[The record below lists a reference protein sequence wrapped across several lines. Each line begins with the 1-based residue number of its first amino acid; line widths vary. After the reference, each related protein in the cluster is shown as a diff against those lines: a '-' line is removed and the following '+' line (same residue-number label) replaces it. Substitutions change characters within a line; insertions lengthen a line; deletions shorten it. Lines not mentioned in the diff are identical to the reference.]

1 MVQGGLSVDSSTK
14 GIRVDTRKKHR
25 LTTGKQKDGSPLLS
39 TLDKKNVRLWKK
51 NKPKNLCFEHF
62 FAAEISYLYNIR
74 RVLEPKRAICMVFQA
89 FWPWIFELYLQLKSL
104 VCRIC
109 AGFWNLNMQFA
120 LYLKRFGLEFLV
132 CTVLA
137 ASGSQ
142 HLYYTWDY
150 LQYFVVFATYWV
162 DRGFAQTSSSLART
176 HVDLSLV
183 LTLVWL
189 GGQ

>member
-1 MVQGGLSVDSSTK
+1 
-14 GIRVDTRKKHR
+14 
-25 LTTGKQKDGSPLLS
+25 
-39 TLDKKNVRLWKK
+39 
-51 NKPKNLCFEHF
+51 
-62 FAAEISYLYNIR
+62 
-74 RVLEPKRAICMVFQA
+74 
-89 FWPWIFELYLQLKSL
+89 
-104 VCRIC
+104 
-109 AGFWNLNMQFA
+109 MQFA